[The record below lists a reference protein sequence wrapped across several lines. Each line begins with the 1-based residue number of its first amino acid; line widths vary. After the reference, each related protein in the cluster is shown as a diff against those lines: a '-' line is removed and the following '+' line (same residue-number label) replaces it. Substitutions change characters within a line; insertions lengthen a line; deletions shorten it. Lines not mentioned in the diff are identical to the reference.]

1 MALVSALA
9 HSIPFPQLSI
19 WLLISPCAHTFFWI
33 LESLSTRVT
42 RLILNYLNGEVVKL
56 GFFTQLSGSITIT
69 PSIS

>member
-42 RLILNYLNGEVVKL
+42 RLILNYLNGEAWIFYSVIR
-56 GFFTQLSGSITIT
+56 FDHHNPID
-69 PSIS
+69 